1 MNSKLQ
7 TITVMRQRSAFAKHY
22 NTGQRLSACASG
34 FYWSVWRRRRLLYV
48 WVIGQESREEFGC
61 CRCMS
66 CSAIKRLN
74 GKIAKHCYLLTTLDH
89 SSVKVDPV

>member
-48 WVIGQESREEFGC
+48 
-61 CRCMS
+61 
-66 CSAIKRLN
+66 
-74 GKIAKHCYLLTTLDH
+74 
-89 SSVKVDPV
+89 